1 MNQVAAGV
9 DAKTAAAKIY
19 QDFQQGLRPDLIDKG
34 LVKERVKAMI
44 LGDQNMAALATEIAQ
59 ELATEMNIPLEQ
71 ALAAAGG
78 AMGVTTGAAGEAAA
92 AANAGGTDMTAG
104 GAQAGTTFVA
114 GFLATADGTQL
125 VAGIVG
131 KLQTEMP
138 KFLEAGKGA
147 GTQWGSGFMTTVE
160 SGIAQPLINLLV
172 TLVTPGIMA
181 QMAAGQSQ
189 TSAPQ

>member
-1 MNQVAAGV
+1 
-9 DAKTAAAKIY
+9 
-19 QDFQQGLRPDLIDKG
+19 
-34 LVKERVKAMI
+34 MI
-44 LGDQNMAALATEIAQ
+44 VGDQNMAALATEIAQ

-78 AMGVTTGAAGEAAA
+78 AMGVTTGAAGEATA
-92 AANAGGTDMTAG
+92 AANAGGTDMTTG
-104 GAQAGTTFVA
+104 GAQAGQTFVA

-147 GTQWGSGFMTTVE
+147 GTQWGAGFMSTVE
-160 SGIAQPLINLLV
+160 SGIANPLINLLV

-181 QMAAGQSQ
+181 QMAAAKSQ
-189 TSAPQ
+189 GEAPQ